1 MTGDYKGDYQELVDE
16 ISELLGV
23 PATLE
28 NRDFEL
34 IAFGVY
40 DSEGDLDPSALDPV
54 RTRSILTRRSTAA
67 VRTWFEGFGITR
79 ASAPVRIPPTPEAGV
94 YRGRICLPVRHR
106 GVVLGYVWLLDS
118 DPGPTDPQLDA
129 AMRVTARIGA
139 LLADEAQH
147 GADLSRELRAV
158 LTAERGWQADM
169 AVAALRTA
177 LGPRGDGPYAVVCVA
192 PWPSADPDDAP
203 SARTVPHATALCTV
217 PWGPSAQSLAALVR
231 LRATDTL
238 TPASSA
244 AGRLLER
251 ARDVEGGGGAY
262 GGGAYGGGAYG
273 GGAYG
278 GTGSGGETSTGGPGS
293 GSGPSAG
300 GPGSGGGPG
309 TGRSGGPST
318 GGSGASRSGAS
329 RSGGSGSGTGGSG
342 TGGSGADGQGTGR
355 PGTGGSGTGRSG
367 TGGSGADGQGTGG
380 SDSGRTDTGSS
391 GTGGPGTGGSGV
403 DGQGTGGSGTVRSDT
418 GGSGTGRSDTGRPG
432 TDGSG
437 ADGQGAG
444 GSGAGRSGTGR
455 PGAPG
460 SGTGRPGSGDG
471 GRSTSAEK
479 EGGGPG
485 DTRSRG
491 NRSGGDLPVHG
502 TPGRPAKDPAA
513 APPTVAA
520 GIAVPRLSLAE
531 LAPAWQEASDAAR
544 AALAE
549 PGFGPVAEWS
559 RIGPYRLLTALPPE
573 TAHDPVVRP
582 LLAPAHRELART
594 AEVYLDCAGQAGR
607 TAAELGI
614 HRQTL
619 YYRLSRVEQLTG
631 LDLDDGEDRLLL
643 HMALKAARL

>member
-1 MTGDYKGDYQELVDE
+1 MRENARVTSDAAAFHRAGDYQELVDE

-34 IAFGVY
+34 IAFGAY

-54 RTRSILTRRSTAA
+54 RTRSILTRRSTAT

-79 ASAPVRIPPTPEAGV
+79 ASEPVRIPPTPEAGV

-158 LTAERGWQADM
+158 LTAERGWQGDM

-177 LGPRGDGPYAVVCVA
+177 LGPRADGPYTVVCVA

-217 PWGPSAQSLAALVR
+217 PWGVAGQALAVLVR

-251 ARDVEGGGGAY
+251 AAAPGA
-262 GGGAYGGGAYG
+262 A
-273 GGAYG
+273 
-278 GTGSGGETSTGGPGS
+278 
-293 GSGPSAG
+293 
-300 GPGSGGGPG
+300 
-309 TGRSGGPST
+309 
-318 GGSGASRSGAS
+318 
-329 RSGGSGSGTGGSG
+329 
-342 TGGSGADGQGTGR
+342 
-355 PGTGGSGTGRSG
+355 
-367 TGGSGADGQGTGG
+367 
-380 SDSGRTDTGSS
+380 
-391 GTGGPGTGGSGV
+391 
-403 DGQGTGGSGTVRSDT
+403 
-418 GGSGTGRSDTGRPG
+418 
-432 TDGSG
+432 
-437 ADGQGAG
+437 
-444 GSGAGRSGTGR
+444 
-455 PGAPG
+455 APG
-460 SGTGRPGSGDG
+460 STGDTAASGATRDSAAPSAPGGTAAPSVA
-471 GRSTSAEK
+471 RSTAASDATRDTPPAS
-479 EGGGPG
+479 GA
-485 DTRSRG
+485 TRS
-491 NRSGGDLPVHG
+491 
-502 TPGRPAKDPAA
+502 TTAPGATRDAPAPGA
-513 APPTVAA
+513 VAA
-520 GIAVPRLSLAE
+520 GVAGARVGLAE
-531 LAPAWQEASDAAR
+531 LAVTWQEASAAAR

-549 PGFGPVAEWS
+549 PRFGPVAEWS

-582 LLAPAHRELART
+582 LLSPAHRELART

-643 HMALKAARL
+643 HMALKGARL

>member
-1 MTGDYKGDYQELVDE
+1 MRENAPVTSDAASFSRAGDYQELVDE

-34 IAFGVY
+34 IAFGAY

-54 RTRSILTRRSTAA
+54 RTRSILTRRSTAT

-79 ASAPVRIPPTPEAGV
+79 ASGPVRIPPTPEAGV

-118 DPGPTDPQLDA
+118 DPGPTDRQLDA

-158 LTAERGWQADM
+158 LTAERGWQGDM

-177 LGPRGDGPYAVVCVA
+177 LGSRADGPYTMVCVA

-217 PWGPSAQSLAALVR
+217 PWGATGQGLAVLVR

-251 ARDVEGGGGAY
+251 AAAPTAAARG
-262 GGGAYGGGAYG
+262 
-273 GGAYG
+273 
-278 GTGSGGETSTGGPGS
+278 STGD
-293 GSGPSAG
+293 AAA
-300 GPGSGGGPG
+300 
-309 TGRSGGPST
+309 
-318 GGSGASRSGAS
+318 SGA
-329 RSGGSGSGTGGSG
+329 
-342 TGGSGADGQGTGR
+342 
-355 PGTGGSGTGRSG
+355 
-367 TGGSGADGQGTGG
+367 
-380 SDSGRTDTGSS
+380 
-391 GTGGPGTGGSGV
+391 
-403 DGQGTGGSGTVRSDT
+403 
-418 GGSGTGRSDTGRPG
+418 
-432 TDGSG
+432 
-437 ADGQGAG
+437 
-444 GSGAGRSGTGR
+444 
-455 PGAPG
+455 
-460 SGTGRPGSGDG
+460 
-471 GRSTSAEK
+471 
-479 EGGGPG
+479 
-485 DTRSRG
+485 TR
-491 NRSGGDLPVHG
+491 D
-502 TPGRPAKDPAA
+502 AA
-513 APPTVAA
+513 APGVTGDTAAPSAASSTAASSATRDTPAPGATRSTAAPGPTRDALAPGAVAA
-520 GIAVPRLSLAE
+520 GVAGARVGLAE
-531 LAPAWQEASDAAR
+531 LAVAWQEASAAAR

-549 PGFGPVAEWS
+549 PRFGPVADWS
-559 RIGPYRLLTALPPE
+559 HIGPYRLLTALPPE
-573 TAHDPVVRP
+573 TVHDPVVRP
-582 LLAPAHRELART
+582 LLSPAHRELART

-643 HMALKAARL
+643 HMALKGARL

>member
-67 VRTWFEGFGITR
+67 VRAWFEGFGITR

-118 DPGPTDPQLDA
+118 DPGPTDRQLEA

-177 LGPRGDGPYAVVCVA
+177 LGARGDGPYAVVCVA

-217 PWGPSAQSLAALVR
+217 PWGTSTQSLAALVR

-238 TPASSA
+238 TPATSA

-251 ARDVEGGGGAY
+251 ARDVEGGGGGAD
-262 GGGAYGGGAYG
+262 GFSTGGFSTGGSSTGGSSTSMSGTGPRGGAR
-273 GGAYG
+273 
-278 GTGSGGETSTGGPGS
+278 SGGELGAGGSSTGKSATITGTGTGTGTGKSATDTGTGTGTGKSATGTGTGTGRTSGSDTGRAPSAENQGSGPGYSRSSSVRPEGTPGDSRSSADRPGS
-293 GSGPSAG
+293 GSDRSA
-300 GPGSGGGPG
+300 
-309 TGRSGGPST
+309 
-318 GGSGASRSGAS
+318 
-329 RSGGSGSGTGGSG
+329 
-342 TGGSGADGQGTGR
+342 
-355 PGTGGSGTGRSG
+355 
-367 TGGSGADGQGTGG
+367 
-380 SDSGRTDTGSS
+380 
-391 GTGGPGTGGSGV
+391 
-403 DGQGTGGSGTVRSDT
+403 
-418 GGSGTGRSDTGRPG
+418 
-432 TDGSG
+432 
-437 ADGQGAG
+437 
-444 GSGAGRSGTGR
+444 
-455 PGAPG
+455 
-460 SGTGRPGSGDG
+460 
-471 GRSTSAEK
+471 
-479 EGGGPG
+479 
-485 DTRSRG
+485 
-491 NRSGGDLPVHG
+491 HG
-502 TPGRPAKDPAA
+502 TPGATRDPAA
-513 APPTVAA
+513 APLTVAA
-520 GIAVPRLSLAE
+520 GIAAPRPSLAE
-531 LAPAWQEASDAAR
+531 LAAAWQEASAAAR

-573 TAHDPVVRP
+573 AAHDPAVRP
-582 LLAPAHRELART
+582 LLSPAHRELART